1 MSLENWKQEIP
12 IMSSQYYDHMI
23 QKIEILRRKEKIYPS
38 KKDVFSAFKLTSFQD
53 VKIVIIGQD
62 PYHSPNLAHGLAF
75 SVPNG
80 SKMPPSLRNIFQEI
94 SDDVGYTSSPET
106 DLSRWAIQGV
116 LLLNSS
122 LTVTQ
127 GKPGSHHNI
136 GWQPLTD
143 QVVKRLSEH
152 HNNLVFLLWGKHAKS
167 KTCLIENSNHLVLE
181 SVHPSPFSAYKGFLG
196 CKHFSKA
203 NNYLKRYGKK
213 SIKW

>member
-1 MSLENWKQEIP
+1 MT
-12 IMSSQYYDHMI
+12 
-23 QKIEILRRKEKIYPS
+23 QKIESLRREEKIYPS
-38 KKDVFSAFKLTSFQD
+38 KKDVFSAFKLTPFQD

-62 PYHSPNLAHGLAF
+62 PYHSPDLAHGLAF

-127 GKPGSHHNI
+127 GKPGSHQNI
-136 GWQPLTD
+136 GWQILTD
-143 QVVKRLSEH
+143 QVVKKLSDY

-167 KTCLIENSNHLVLE
+167 KTYLIENSNHLILE
-181 SVHPSPFSAYKGFLG
+181 SAHPSPFSAYKGFLG

-203 NNYLKRYGKK
+203 NNYLKKYGKS